1 MSILKWFT
9 KNFVKHKGGKFSAF
23 FISISMSE
31 HSTLKVCEISG
42 KQLRSNEAM
51 PINYIKET
59 LVEIIKKDHPIINTN
74 GYIALK
80 ELKKIEAQ
88 KAENFLRS
96 DNPNLSK
103 SEKEILISIA
113 DNNPISKS
121 PQEVENENLTFGERM
136 ADKIALFGGSW
147 KFIIAFM
154 AFFIIWITANIIAIK
169 SFDPYPFILL
179 NLILS
184 CIAAL
189 QAPLIMMSQNR
200 QDLKDRL
207 RSENDY
213 KINLK
218 AELEIQQLNEKVD
231 LLIIKLSEQG
241 KI

>member
-1 MSILKWFT
+1 
-9 KNFVKHKGGKFSAF
+9 
-23 FISISMSE
+23 MSE
-31 HSTLKVCEISG
+31 HAALKVCEISG
-42 KQLRSNEAM
+42 KQLRSSEAM
-51 PINYIKET
+51 PINYIKDA
-59 LVEIIKKDHPIINTN
+59 LLEIIKKDHPNININ

-80 ELKKIEAQ
+80 ELKKLEAR
-88 KAENFLRS
+88 KAEHFLRS

-103 SEKEILISIA
+103 SEKEILSSIA

-121 PQEVENENLTFGERM
+121 PQEVENENLTFGEMM

-154 AFFIIWITANIIAIK
+154 AFFGIWITENVVAFN

-200 QDLKDRL
+200 QDQKDRL

-231 LLIIKLSEQG
+231 FLIIKLSEQR
-241 KI
+241 KN

>member
-1 MSILKWFT
+1 
-9 KNFVKHKGGKFSAF
+9 
-23 FISISMSE
+23 MSE
-31 HSTLKVCEISG
+31 DTALKVCEISG

-51 PINYIKET
+51 PINYIKEA
-59 LVEIIKKDHPIINTN
+59 LIEIIKKDHPSINTN
-74 GYIALK
+74 GFIALK

-88 KAENFLRS
+88 KAEKFLRS

-103 SEKEILISIA
+103 SEKEILSSIA

-121 PQEVENENLTFGERM
+121 PQEVENENLTFGEMM

-154 AFFIIWITANIIAIK
+154 TFFGIWITANVIAFN

-200 QDLKDRL
+200 QDQKDRL

>member
-1 MSILKWFT
+1 M
-9 KNFVKHKGGKFSAF
+9 KG
-23 FISISMSE
+23 
-31 HSTLKVCEISG
+31 
-42 KQLRSNEAM
+42 
-51 PINYIKET
+51 
-59 LVEIIKKDHPIINTN
+59 IKK
-74 GYIALK
+74 L
-80 ELKKIEAQ
+80 EAP

-103 SEKEILISIA
+103 SEKEILNSIA

-121 PQEVENENLTFGERM
+121 PEELENENLTFGEKM

-154 AFFIIWITANIIAIK
+154 TFFGVWISVNIIAFNA
-169 SFDPYPFILL
+169 FDPYPFILL

-200 QDLKDRL
+200 QDQKDRI

-231 LLIIKLSEQG
+231 FLIIKLSEQG
-241 KI
+241 KL

>member
-1 MSILKWFT
+1 
-9 KNFVKHKGGKFSAF
+9 
-23 FISISMSE
+23 MSE
-31 HSTLKVCEISG
+31 RATFKVCEISG
-42 KQLRSNEAM
+42 KQLRNTEAM
-51 PINYIKET
+51 PINYIKEE
-59 LVEIIKKDHPIINTN
+59 LIEIIRKDYPTINTN
-74 GYIALK
+74 GFIALK
-80 ELKKIEAQ
+80 ELKKLEAQ
-88 KAENFLRS
+88 KAEIFLRS
-96 DNPNLSK
+96 DNSILSK
-103 SEKEILISIA
+103 SEKEILSSIA
-113 DNNPISKS
+113 ENNPISKS
-121 PQEVENENLTFGERM
+121 PEELDNETLTFGERM

-154 AFFIIWITANIIAIK
+154 TFFGIWISINVIAFK

-200 QDLKDRL
+200 QEQKDRI

>member
-1 MSILKWFT
+1 
-9 KNFVKHKGGKFSAF
+9 
-23 FISISMSE
+23 MSE
-31 HSTLKVCEISG
+31 RATIKTCEISG
-42 KQLRSNEAM
+42 KAIRNTEAM
-51 PINYIKET
+51 PISYIKDA
-59 LVEIIKKDHPIINTN
+59 LLEIIKREYPNININ

-80 ELKKIEAQ
+80 ELKKLEAL

-103 SEKEILISIA
+103 SEKEILNSIA

-121 PQEVENENLTFGERM
+121 PEELENENLTFGEKM

-154 AFFIIWITANIIAIK
+154 TFFGVWISVNIIAFNA
-169 SFDPYPFILL
+169 FDPYPFILL

-200 QDLKDRL
+200 QDQKDRI

-231 LLIIKLSEQG
+231 FLIIKLSEQG
-241 KI
+241 KL

>member
-1 MSILKWFT
+1 MINARASFKACLSLT
-9 KNFVKHKGGKFSAF
+9 
-23 FISISMSE
+23 
-31 HSTLKVCEISG
+31 
-42 KQLRSNEAM
+42 KQLSSNEAM
-51 PINYIKET
+51 LISYIKET
-59 LVEIIKKDHPIINTN
+59 LVEIIKKDHPNINTN
-74 GYIALK
+74 GFIALK
-80 ELKKIEAQ
+80 ELKKLEAL
-88 KAENFLRS
+88 KAEKFLRS
-96 DNPNLSK
+96 DNPTLSK
-103 SEKEILISIA
+103 SEKEILTSIA

-147 KFIIAFM
+147 KFIISFM
-154 AFFIIWITANIIAIK
+154 MFFLIWICVNIYAFK
-169 SFDPYPFILL
+169 AFDPYPFILL

-200 QDLKDRL
+200 QDQKDRL

-231 LLIIKLSEQG
+231 VLIIKLSEQG

>member
-1 MSILKWFT
+1 
-9 KNFVKHKGGKFSAF
+9 
-23 FISISMSE
+23 MSE
-31 HSTLKVCEISG
+31 RATFKVCEISG
-42 KQLRSNEAM
+42 KPLKTNEAM
-51 PINYIKET
+51 PISYIKEP
-59 LVEIIKKDHPIINTN
+59 LIEIIKKEHPNINTN
-74 GYIALK
+74 GFIALK
-80 ELKKIEAQ
+80 ELKRLEAL
-88 KAENFLRS
+88 KAEKFLRS
-96 DNPNLSK
+96 DNPILSK
-103 SEKEILISIA
+103 SEKEILTSIA

-121 PQEVENENLTFGERM
+121 PEELDNETLTFGEKM

-147 KFIIAFM
+147 KFIISFM
-154 AFFIIWITANIIAIK
+154 VFFGIWISINVIAYK

-200 QDLKDRL
+200 QEQKDRL

-231 LLIIKLSEQG
+231 VLIIKLSEQG